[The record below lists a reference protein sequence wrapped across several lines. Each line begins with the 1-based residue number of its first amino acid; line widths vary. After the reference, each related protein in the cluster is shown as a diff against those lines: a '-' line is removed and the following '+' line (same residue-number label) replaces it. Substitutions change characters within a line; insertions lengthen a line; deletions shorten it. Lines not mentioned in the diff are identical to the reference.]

1 MEAEAA
7 NRRGY
12 YIVGGSDQ
20 FDVQTSTVSLENSIH
35 LFVPEE
41 SNKSKSEE
49 SKDKTI
55 TRKYSLSEIG
65 DLQSKLMLI
74 GGKQGKER
82 EMGQKEKDYFL
93 RVCNGVQIL
102 RFSVLSE
109 LMNSDPSNVCFI
121 FNTITASFD
130 CFFYTFSLKSYNTC
144 YLITL
149 LTKYYTLLLI

>member
-12 YIVGGSDQ
+12 YIVGVSDQ

-49 SKDKTI
+49 SKDKTV

-93 RVCNGVQIL
+93 RVCNGMQIL
-102 RFSVLSE
+102 IFSVL
-109 LMNSDPSNVCFI
+109 
-121 FNTITASFD
+121 
-130 CFFYTFSLKSYNTC
+130 
-144 YLITL
+144 
-149 LTKYYTLLLI
+149 